1 MVYVTIRKVA
11 LHPQADCWRLLRS
24 LQVMESKASLRFSS
38 PETHVVQNEPSKPQA
53 TNKAELGGEPR
64 FYYLDFITASW
75 VPPDLQLPK
84 HAQAIG
90 CLRGRSSNVCINL
103 SSKEV
108 LFFYLVL
115 TLIPWTVNYS
125 MVRL

>member
-1 MVYVTIRKVA
+1 MLISQRLCNSAACYITDGAEVVYITIRKVA
-11 LHPQADCWRLLRS
+11 LHPKADCRRPLQSLRT
-24 LQVMESKASLRFSS
+24 VTESNASLRFSS

-75 VPPDLQLPK
+75 IPPDLQVLK

-90 CLRGRSSNVCINL
+90 CLQGQICLMCV
-103 SSKEV
+103 
-108 LFFYLVL
+108 
-115 TLIPWTVNYS
+115 
-125 MVRL
+125 